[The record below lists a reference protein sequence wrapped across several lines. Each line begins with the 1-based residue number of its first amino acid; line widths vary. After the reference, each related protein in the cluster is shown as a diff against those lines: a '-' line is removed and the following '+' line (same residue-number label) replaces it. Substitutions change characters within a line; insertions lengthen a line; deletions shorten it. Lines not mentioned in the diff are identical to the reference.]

1 MVVTSASGSIKFTKT
16 SPDRQKELM
25 NAGTQTLIANMNSND
40 SNDYQKG
47 QKNSLSNALNFV
59 MGDCFSNIV

>member
-40 SNDYQKG
+40 SNDYYQKG
-47 QKNSLSNALNFV
+47 QK
-59 MGDCFSNIV
+59 IVCQTH